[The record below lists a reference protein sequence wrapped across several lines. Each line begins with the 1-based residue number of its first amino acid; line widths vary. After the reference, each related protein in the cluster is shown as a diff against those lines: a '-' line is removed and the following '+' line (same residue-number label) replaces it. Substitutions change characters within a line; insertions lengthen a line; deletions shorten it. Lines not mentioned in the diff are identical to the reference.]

1 MCWKNFNEGSIPG
14 FNQCLLNCFDMCN
27 VGSGLVCVLFST
39 FVTGLTVESFS
50 IYCAC
55 VSCVGKVVYNYLT
68 CSFVLNSI
76 AGKRDLGPNI
86 RAKHRGKINQSQ

>member
-1 MCWKNFNEGSIPG
+1 MQVRFQVSI
-14 FNQCLLNCFDMCN
+14 NACLNCFDMCN
-27 VGSGLVCVLFST
+27 VVSGLVCVLFST

-50 IYCAC
+50 IYCAS

-76 AGKRDLGPNI
+76 GNLILDQIFAQTTAVK
-86 RAKHRGKINQSQ
+86 